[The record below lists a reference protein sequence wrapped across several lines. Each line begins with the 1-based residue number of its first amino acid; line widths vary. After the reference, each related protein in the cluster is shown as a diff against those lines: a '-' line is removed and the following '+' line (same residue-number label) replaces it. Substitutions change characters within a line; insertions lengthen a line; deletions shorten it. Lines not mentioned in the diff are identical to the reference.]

1 MRRTIQLFLIC
12 LLCLRSSWAQSPE
25 PTQTAGQGSAT
36 QTDPLGRT
44 TPQSTLLR
52 FLEAAQRENYPL
64 ASRYLQSRRGRAS
77 TGEDEELVKQL
88 NTLLNRKFVGRL
100 DSVSNDPAGS
110 LKDGFLPDYEKA
122 GEIQIGGQVVS
133 LMIVRADD
141 PHAGRIWLISA
152 DTLKQIPEL
161 AELDQISK
169 WESRLPQPLIENQFL
184 RMPLWQWIA
193 VVVLYPIALAAAWLA
208 TLTLKLGGYPLFW
221 LVELVRKKRVRRRP
235 LLAGPGPITLL
246 LMLYLHYQLVGALG
260 IPLLY
265 RQYYRQVV
273 GIPLA
278 IGLGWLLYRLTDL
291 LASRI
296 VARLTSSRLAAANS
310 ILPLGRLVIK
320 VGLFTLVGLII
331 LNSIGFNVGT
341 ALAGIGIGGLA
352 LGLGAQKTL
361 ENFFG
366 GVSVLS
372 DHAFSVGDLCKIGEY
387 TGTVEDIGLRST
399 RIRTVGRTIA
409 SIPNGYVAAANLEN
423 YTRRDKILFKHIIG
437 LRYETS
443 ADQLRYL
450 LAEIRKLLYQ
460 HACVESPTARVRLVG
475 FGTNSIDLEIFAY
488 VLSTEYVEFLGI
500 QEDLLLRIFAL
511 VESAGSGLAFPSQTL
526 YVSRDKGLD
535 KEKGETASAAV
546 EEWRQKNQL
555 PFPDHDATT
564 IAQIDNTLEYPPET
578 SALRKRKV

>member
-1 MRRTIQLFLIC
+1 MCRTIQLVLIC
-12 LLCLRSSWAQSPE
+12 LLWLHSSQAQVPPSAQP
-25 PTQTAGQGSAT
+25 AGSGGRT

-52 FLEAAQRENYPL
+52 FLEAAQKENYPL

-88 NTLLNRKFVGRL
+88 KSLLDRNFVGRL
-100 DSVSNDPAGS
+100 DTVSNNPEGS
-110 LKDGFLPDYEKA
+110 LHDNLLPDHEKA

-133 LMIVRADD
+133 LMIVRVDD
-141 PHAGRIWLISA
+141 PQAGKIWLISA
-152 DTLKQIPEL
+152 ETLKQIPQL

-169 WESRLPQPLIENQFL
+169 WESRLPQSLVENQFL
-184 RMPLWQWIA
+184 RMPVWQWIA
-193 VVVLYPIALAAAWLA
+193 IILLYPIALAAAWLA
-208 TLTLKLGGYPLFW
+208 ILVLKFLAYPILR
-221 LVELVRKKRVRRRP
+221 VIGLVRKKRVRRQAF
-235 LLAGPGPITLL
+235 LAKPGPIAIL
-246 LMLYLHYQLVGALG
+246 LMLYLHYELSGALG

-265 RQYYRQVV
+265 RQYYRHVV

-278 IGLGWLLYRLTDL
+278 IGIGWLMYRLSDMF
-291 LASRI
+291 ASR
-296 VARLTSSRLAAANS
+296 VASRLTGSKLATARS
-310 ILPLGRLVIK
+310 ILPLGRLFLK
-320 VGLFTLVGLII
+320 VVFFILVGLVI
-331 LNSIGFNVGT
+331 LNSIGFNVGA
-341 ALAGIGIGGLA
+341 ALAGLGIGGLA

-372 DHAFSVGDLCKIGEY
+372 DQAFSVGDTCKIGEY
-387 TGTVEDIGLRST
+387 VGTVEDIGLRST
-399 RIRTVGRTIA
+399 RIRTADRTVA

-423 YTRRDKILFKHIIG
+423 YTLRDKILFKQVIG

-443 ADQLRYL
+443 VDQLRYL
-450 LAEIRKLLYQ
+450 LAEIRKLLYR
-460 HACVESPTARVRLVG
+460 HVCVESPTARVRLVR
-475 FGTNSIDLEIFAY
+475 FGLNSIDLEVFAY

-500 QEDLLLRIFAL
+500 QEDLLLRILAL
-511 VESAGSGLAFPSQTL
+511 VEGAGSGLAFPSQTL

-535 KEKGETASAAV
+535 KQKGETASAAV

-564 IAQIDNTLEYPPET
+564 IAQIENTLEYPPET
-578 SALRKRKV
+578 SALRKRKL